1 MFQLLFF
8 FYVEKYDEISTIIY
22 YLSRRLVES
31 QGSKVAPLKKIIWI
45 CMANVTNF
53 IKIKEVFE
61 LPKAIQYFKKMD
73 GPSIVVLARI
83 LWQIVSAVEII
94 LGYSRNA
101 QKLTYLRTC
110 S

>member
-1 MFQLLFF
+1 MFQQLFF
-8 FYVEKYDEISTIIY
+8 FYVEKYDELSTTIY
-22 YLSRRLVES
+22 FLSRRLVEC
-31 QGSKVAPLKKIIWI
+31 QGTKVALLKKIIWI

-53 IKIKEVFE
+53 IKIKEILK
-61 LPKAIQYFKKMD
+61 LPKAIQYFKKID

-101 QKLTYLRTC
+101 KKLTDLRTR